1 MAQSWLTDMSRRGR
15 NGNIVYHMKKK
26 LRDQPRFTPFF
37 SEKSAMFQ
45 RWPNIDKGRENETVR
60 YLSPSS
66 KANLL
71 LDSGFG

>member
-1 MAQSWLTDMSRRGR
+1 MSSEKEVTGSAS
-15 NGNIVYHMKKK
+15 VY
-26 LRDQPRFTPFF
+26 TFF

-45 RWPNIDKGRENETVR
+45 RWPNIDKGRKNETVR

-66 KANLL
+66 NAILL